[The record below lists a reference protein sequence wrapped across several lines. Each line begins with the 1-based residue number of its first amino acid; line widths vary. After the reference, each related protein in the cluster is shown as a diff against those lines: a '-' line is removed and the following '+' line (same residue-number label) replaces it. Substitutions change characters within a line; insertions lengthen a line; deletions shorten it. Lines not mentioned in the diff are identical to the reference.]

1 MWRYLAEV
9 YLQALIDETESGI
22 IMSKNAIDFIMN
34 DISKSFIIISQWVC
48 DGSTGHSEYKQRSLE
63 DASESDIFI
72 TSLVTFHLYATKTSG
87 DKCIL

>member
-1 MWRYLAEV
+1 ME
-9 YLQALIDETESGI
+9 ALETANI
-22 IMSKNAIDFIMN
+22 RK
-34 DISKSFIIISQWVC
+34 W
-48 DGSTGHSEYKQRSLE
+48 SLE